1 MRAYLVEP
9 VMRESTKHLT
19 CLTSQSQPPPGCA
32 QFMTTL
38 NMEQPIRLHGGSGR
52 SATID
57 FLILIG
63 QWCYVVAIVV

>member
-52 SATID
+52 SI
-57 FLILIG
+57 FLFLLVSG
-63 QWCYVVAIVV
+63 VMLSQ